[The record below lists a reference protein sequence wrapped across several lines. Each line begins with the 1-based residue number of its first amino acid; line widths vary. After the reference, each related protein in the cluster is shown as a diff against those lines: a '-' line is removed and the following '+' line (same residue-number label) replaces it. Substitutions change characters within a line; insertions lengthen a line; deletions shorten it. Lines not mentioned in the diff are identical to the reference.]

1 MEERRKTPRLTINEQ
16 AITAARAVDALFVDA
31 MPVMPVGTTIESLW
45 EELCRLRGKIKKP
58 KKVDAIRL
66 LLEDDRLVGL
76 TIPLL
81 ADIIKKVFHRH
92 GVTCDTS
99 DSSIRWYISQKT
111 LEWDI
116 KQRDKSGADIN
127 LDDL

>member
-1 MEERRKTPRLTINEQ
+1 MAERLTINQQ
-16 AITAARAVDALFVDA
+16 ASIAAQAVNDMFIGSRPPMPEDATL
-31 MPVMPVGTTIESLW
+31 ESLW
-45 EELCRLRGKIKKP
+45 TEICVLRGRVRKP
-58 KKVDAIRL
+58 KKVDAIKL
-66 LLEDDRLVGL
+66 LLEDERLTGL

-81 ADIIKKVFHRH
+81 ADILKRVFHKH

-116 KQRDKSGADIN
+116 KQRDKKGAEVN
-127 LDDL
+127 LDELT